1 MAKQIEVKILGRDF
15 SIACLENEEDS
26 LMKSINFLNHKI
38 DEVQASGSIIGVD
51 KTIIM
56 AALNITHE
64 YLNKNN
70 NADADV
76 HNLSYKNKLT
86 DFNKLLD
93 SILD

>member
-15 SIACLENEEDS
+15 SIACPENEEDS

>member
-15 SIACLENEEDS
+15 SIACPENEEDS
-26 LMKSINFLNHKI
+26 LMKSINYLNHKI
-38 DEVQASGSIIGVD
+38 DEVQATGSVIGVD

>member
-15 SIACLENEEDS
+15 SIACPENEEDS

-38 DEVQASGSIIGVD
+38 DEVQASGSIIGGD

-76 HNLSYKNKLT
+76 KNLSYKNKLT

>member
-15 SIACLENEEDS
+15 SIACPENEEDS
-26 LMKSINFLNHKI
+26 LMKSINYLNHKI
-38 DEVQASGSIIGVD
+38 DEVQASGSVIGVD